1 MSYEQFAN
9 LYDKLMEDAP
19 YESWLQYMVDIVNEF
34 NPKAKRV
41 LDVGC
46 GTGEL
51 LIRYLKNGFEA
62 EGVDLSANMLAVAQ
76 EKLNREGLNC
86 PLFEQDMRSLEG
98 LGTFDVI
105 TVFCD
110 SLNYLETEEDVIQA
124 FQQFYQLLPKNGL
137 LLFDVHSLYKIHY
150 IFKEATFAEDTGDIA
165 YIWNVFE
172 GQYDNSVEHEL
183 SFFVKEQ
190 NDLFAKYEETHI
202 KRTFSIKDYVQW
214 LNDANFTLLK
224 ISGDFNNEIC
234 ETTERILFALR
245 RN

>member
-1 MSYEQFAN
+1 M
-9 LYDKLMEDAP
+9 
-19 YESWLQYMVDIVNEF
+19 
-34 NPKAKRV
+34 
-41 LDVGC
+41 
-46 GTGEL
+46 
-51 LIRYLKNGFEA
+51 
-62 EGVDLSANMLAVAQ
+62 
-76 EKLNREGLNC
+76 
-86 PLFEQDMRSLEG
+86 
-98 LGTFDVI
+98 
-105 TVFCD
+105 
-110 SLNYLETEEDVIQA
+110 
-124 FQQFYQLLPKNGL
+124 
-137 LLFDVHSLYKIHY
+137 HSLYKIHY

-202 KRTFSIKDYVQW
+202 QRTFSIKDYVQW